1 MNTAFV
7 VAAALG
13 SVRGSLATVPSMRR
27 TNESEGYSTSALRR
41 VDLGALK
48 PYGEA
53 LGGALIAIVGV
64 GFWLWPAL

>member
-13 SVRGSLATVPSMRR
+13 SVRGSLAAVPQMRR
-27 TNESEGYSTSALRR
+27 TNESEGYFASALRR
-41 VDLGALK
+41 ADLGALK
-48 PYGEA
+48 PYGEV
-53 LGGALIAIVGV
+53 LGGAFIAIVGV

>member
-13 SVRGSLATVPSMRR
+13 SVRGSLVAVPPLRR
-27 TNESEGYSTSALRR
+27 TTEAEGYLTSALRR